1 MLYDN
6 VKVSNDSGDPY
17 IGKIIKLWQEE
28 SIGVKKALIHWFFKS
43 DELPTEPGADPRE
56 VFLAF
61 GKGKGVTNENEVV
74 STKLKVFLAF
84 GSVKT

>member
-28 SIGVKKALIHWFFKS
+28 SIGVKQALIHWFFKS
-43 DELPTEPGADPRE
+43 NELPTEPGADPRE